1 MTKAIDSQVG
11 GDHYKNLVIQPI
23 QYAHA
28 NNLDFFQGAIVKYAT
43 RWKNKNG
50 LQDLE
55 KIIHITQM
63 YIELEKAKSAPSSE
77 KPLELV
83 PNTRNVCDTCV
94 HSKNSVSQYPC
105 STCYG
110 HKNWEPVN
118 A

>member
-1 MTKAIDSQVG
+1 MTKAIDTQVG
-11 GDHYKNLVIQPI
+11 GDHYKNLAIQPI

-63 YIELEKAKSAPSSE
+63 YIELEKAKSNPIPE

-83 PNTRNVCDTCV
+83 PIRKECG
-94 HSKNSVSQYPC
+94 C
-105 STCYG
+105 STCARFLAPFEQACRG
-110 HKNWEPVN
+110 CIDNSKWEPNN